1 MSSCPGMRGAV
12 LTCVLASGPLH
23 VQHTGDVSDD
33 GIAFKQGTGG
43 AAELTSSTSA
53 ASISIWQLHIHP
65 DIPNHPTFRGNISTY
80 GGPSEM
86 N

>member
-33 GIAFKQGTGG
+33 GIAFKQGTGAVRCSRTYQQYERSLG
-43 AAELTSSTSA
+43 LNLAVAYPSRYPELSD
-53 ASISIWQLHIHP
+53 L
-65 DIPNHPTFRGNISTY
+65 
-80 GGPSEM
+80 E
-86 N
+86 